1 MSAPTRRAVL
11 GATAAGVAAGVP
23 AVAIAAAPGV
33 ASPDARLI
41 ALCAEYQ
48 RQEAEYR
55 RLSTLPDIVN
65 VSDEAVAA
73 DDQLQDHLVRYRALM
88 DEIAGLPATTP
99 AGLQAKSRAVQTFYA
114 FDGGRPGTTF
124 AQDYPIQRMTWSLIT
139 DAEGIRQPLP
149 MLPPTPADADAALIA
164 RCAECV
170 RLDAEYERAAV
181 AIDILTSDPRHG
193 TPEHLAA
200 EAAFEAVFDQEHAAI
215 DRAAA
220 LPARTREGLAAK
232 ARALLTY
239 YHGDVP
245 EDDVPCGRLLASLL
259 NDLAGGGA

>member
-55 RLSTLPDIVN
+55 RRSTLPDIAR
-65 VSDEAVAA
+65 VSDEATAAGEQRQHRLVA
-73 DDQLQDHLVRYRALM
+73 YRALM
-88 DEIAGLPATTP
+88 DEIAELPATTP
-99 AGLQAKSRAVQTFYA
+99 EGLQAKSRAVQTFYA

-149 MLPPTPADADAALIA
+149 VLPPTPAGADAALVA
-164 RCAECV
+164 MCADCV
-170 RLDAEYERAAV
+170 RLQAEHEGALAA
-181 AIDILTSDPRHG
+181 ADIVSSDPRHR
-193 TPEHLAA
+193 TPEHMAA
-200 EAAFEAVFDQEHAAI
+200 ETVAHAAGGQV
-215 DRAAA
+215 DDAMNRAAR
-220 LPARTREGLAAK
+220 LPARTQEGMAAK
-232 ARALLTY
+232 ARAFLAY
-239 YHGDVP
+239 GYDCIPSDEPH
-245 EDDVPCGRLLASLL
+245 GRLLASLL
-259 NDLAGGGA
+259 NDLAGCAA